1 MEAGSESTASAVPA
15 GWRRGDREQVAVVS
29 FSHTIQHAYVAVLG
43 IVYPF
48 ALADFHV
55 SYAVLGVVLSVAG
68 IVGGLLQGLAGLV
81 KKYSA
86 RVLLGCQNLGI
97 ALASVLG
104 ALSPGMVVFSAVRIF
119 GTLVSWPQH
128 PVGSAHLTDRVPHR
142 RGLVLSAHTTGG
154 NVGTLVAPLAASAAI
169 AAFSWRWAL
178 AGAGMVMALG
188 SIVTWTRVRPGPD
201 GAARH
206 DSPARPDGAAERG
219 VTARSHGSLRSALR
233 RRKAVAV
240 LGAGMISGA
249 GRGLGVLT
257 IYVPA
262 YLRDGLH
269 ERALTIGILVT
280 VVSIG
285 AVLGPMVFGQISDRA
300 GRRPVLYTL
309 YAFGAAALA
318 GLVLVG
324 SNVLLLGLAGLCVG
338 VFSYSE
344 QPVRQALFSDAMDG
358 VPARTAFGAYFAISQ
373 SFGALWIALIGLLV
387 TDVGFHVAFFVMASS
402 FVAAGTVIAL
412 FARDRTVS
420 QARPEVTAG

>member
-1 MEAGSESTASAVPA
+1 
-15 GWRRGDREQVAVVS
+15 
-29 FSHTIQHAYVAVLG
+29 
-43 IVYPF
+43 
-48 ALADFHV
+48 
-55 SYAVLGVVLSVAG
+55 
-68 IVGGLLQGLAGLV
+68 
-81 KKYSA
+81 
-86 RVLLGCQNLGI
+86 
-97 ALASVLG
+97 
-104 ALSPGMVVFSAVRIF
+104 
-119 GTLVSWPQH
+119 
-128 PVGSAHLTDRVPHR
+128 
-142 RGLVLSAHTTGG
+142 
-154 NVGTLVAPLAASAAI
+154 
-169 AAFSWRWAL
+169 
-178 AGAGMVMALG
+178 MVMALG

-412 FARDRTVS
+412 FARDRTAS

>member
-1 MEAGSESTASAVPA
+1 MGAGAEGQAEAGASHASAVPA
-15 GWRRGDREQVAVVS
+15 GWRHGDREQVAVVS
-29 FSHTIQHAYVAVLG
+29 FSHAIQHAYVAVLG

-55 SYAVLGVVLSVAG
+55 SYAVLGVILSVAG

-86 RVLLGCQNLGI
+86 RVLLGCQNSGM

-104 ALSPGMVVFSAVRIF
+104 ALSPGMVAFSAARIF
-119 GTLVSWPQH
+119 GTLVNWPQH
-128 PVGSAHLTDRVPHR
+128 PVGSAHLVDRVPHR

-154 NVGTLVAPLAASAAI
+154 NVGTLVAPIAASAAI

-188 SIVTWTRVRPGPD
+188 SIVTWTRVRPGH
-201 GAARH
+201 GSAVER
-206 DSPARPDGAAERG
+206 SVPARSQ
-219 VTARSHGSLRSALR
+219 VSVRSALR

-240 LGAGMISGA
+240 LAAGMIAGA

-257 IYVPA
+257 TYVPA

-269 ERALTIGILVT
+269 ERALTIGVLVT

-285 AVLGPMVFGQISDRA
+285 AVFGPMVFGQISDRA

-318 GLVLVG
+318 GFVLVG
-324 SNVLLLGLAGLCVG
+324 SNLLLLGLAGLCVG

-358 VPARTAFGAYFAISQ
+358 VPARAAFGAYFAISQ

-402 FVAAGTVIAL
+402 FVAAGAVIAV
-412 FARDRTVS
+412 FARDPTAS

>member
-1 MEAGSESTASAVPA
+1 MGAGASQASAVPA
-15 GWRRGDREQVAVVS
+15 GWRHGDREQVAVVS
-29 FSHTIQHAYVAVLG
+29 FSHAIQHAYVAVLG

-55 SYAVLGVVLSVAG
+55 SYAVLGVILSVAG

-86 RVLLGCQNLGI
+86 RVLLGCQNSGM

-104 ALSPGMVVFSAVRIF
+104 ALSPGMVAFSAARIF
-119 GTLVSWPQH
+119 GTLVNWPQH
-128 PVGSAHLTDRVPHR
+128 PVGSAHLVDRVPHR

-154 NVGTLVAPLAASAAI
+154 NVGTLVAPIAASAAI

-188 SIVTWTRVRPGPD
+188 SIVTWTRVRPGHGSSP
-201 GAARH
+201 GHGSAVER
-206 DSPARPDGAAERG
+206 SVPARSQ
-219 VTARSHGSLRSALR
+219 VSVRSALR

-240 LGAGMISGA
+240 LAAGMIAGA

-257 IYVPA
+257 TYVPA

-269 ERALTIGILVT
+269 ERALTIGVLVT

-285 AVLGPMVFGQISDRA
+285 AVFGPMVFGQISDRA

-318 GLVLVG
+318 GFVLVG
-324 SNVLLLGLAGLCVG
+324 SNLLLLGLAGLCVG

-358 VPARTAFGAYFAISQ
+358 VPARAAFGAYFAISQ

-402 FVAAGTVIAL
+402 FLAAGTVIAV
-412 FARDRTVS
+412 FARDPTAS

>member
-1 MEAGSESTASAVPA
+1 MEAGAEGRVEAGASEVAVPA

-29 FSHTIQHAYVAVLG
+29 FSHAIQHAYVAVLG

-55 SYAVLGVVLSVAG
+55 SYAVLGVILSVAG

-86 RVLLGCQNLGI
+86 RVLLGCQNSGM
-97 ALASVLG
+97 ALASILG
-104 ALSPGMVVFSAVRIF
+104 ALSPGMVAFSAARIF
-119 GTLVSWPQH
+119 GTLVNWPQH
-128 PVGSAHLTDRVPHR
+128 PVGSAHLVDRVPHR

-154 NVGTLVAPLAASAAI
+154 NVGTLVAPIAASAAI

-188 SIVTWTRVRPGPD
+188 SIVTWTRVRPGHDGSPGHD
-201 GAARH
+201 GAVER
-206 DSPARPDGAAERG
+206 SVPARSQ
-219 VTARSHGSLRSALR
+219 VSVRSALR

-240 LGAGMISGA
+240 LAAGMIAGA

-257 IYVPA
+257 TYVPA

-269 ERALTIGILVT
+269 ERVLTIGILVT

-309 YAFGAAALA
+309 YVFGAAALA
-318 GLVLVG
+318 GFVLVG

-344 QPVRQALFSDAMDG
+344 QPIRQALFSDAMGG
-358 VPARTAFGAYFAISQ
+358 VPARAAFGAYFAISQ

-402 FVAAGTVIAL
+402 FVAAGAVIAI
-412 FARDRTVS
+412 FARDPTAS